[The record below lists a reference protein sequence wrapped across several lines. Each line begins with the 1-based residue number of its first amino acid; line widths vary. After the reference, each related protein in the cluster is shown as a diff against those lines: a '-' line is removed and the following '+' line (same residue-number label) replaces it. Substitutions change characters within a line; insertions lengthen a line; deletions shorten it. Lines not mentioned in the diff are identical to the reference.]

1 MGIIWLRC
9 SAELRARWRAVLMMA
24 LIVGIGGG
32 VALSAFGGALRTDTA
47 MASFVSYSLP
57 DDGGFIYGSPSRPTV
72 PVGPAAYSLAPSGA
86 VRRNPVAPSGE
97 GLVRSAVPV
106 HGHQSLGFGRGDPQS
121 VRV

>member
-9 SAELRARWRAVLMMA
+9 SAELRARWRAVVVMA

-57 DDGGFIYGSPSRPTV
+57 DDGGFIYGSPSAPPCLPDRRRTPS
-72 PVGPAAYSLAPSGA
+72 PPPERCVGSCRSL
-86 VRRNPVAPSGE
+86 R
-97 GLVRSAVPV
+97 
-106 HGHQSLGFGRGDPQS
+106 
-121 VRV
+121 